1 MLPPAV
7 AVICGTLGG
16 LSFGEF
22 LAGESWKTLE
32 LENLVTGL
40 PAVAG
45 QPAGIQWVFWGLL
58 FMTVLLVV
66 FFFASMWVFRRRPGH
81 MHKRPGRTASSYIS
95 QSQLRFRYGRVLF
108 NIGLIV
114 LFCCAFWN
122 GLLQYVYPGK
132 AWSRLPAGERNI
144 LCLRVTDF
152 PVPVLTSAG
161 RHYER
166 MECRLLMYSAD
177 GRKQVPGSENILVYV
192 ALDSTIRNLYGK
204 DSVVL
209 KSTGLLPGDVI
220 MTRCRAYS
228 FITGIKMTKAALGA
242 TAVSPGKTAASEAP
256 ATTSFDYPRYMA
268 RRGFYCRAY
277 VYDYQRIPSKLTLY
291 ERLRRLRVPLASRW
305 EGEAGAVLSGICL
318 GDKAGFGRE
327 VRERYNVAGASHIL
341 SVSGLHVGAL
351 YGSLVFVLGLPRK
364 ISQSRRYRSRRLV
377 KVAPGQ
383 DYLQAGAR
391 QSHILK
397 TYSVSGGALVHMAAL
412 LLIWAYAAVVGFS
425 ASVMRAALMLS
436 VYGVGRVTGG
446 RTDSLNVLSVTALIL
461 VVFKPVNLFDLGFQ
475 LSFTAVLSLI
485 MFFPLLRNLLS
496 VRNLV
501 FKYLWELFCCSL
513 AVQLGTLWLTA
524 GTFGVIPLY
533 SLLCNF
539 FVVPL
544 SGVILYFFLLYLVV
558 MGLHM
563 EYALMLVNR
572 LLLHMATMLDK
583 AVTFFA
589 GLPFAPIRYQPHVT
603 EQLLMLWCTV
613 YLYFILRER
622 ENRRE

>member
-1 MLPPAV
+1 MMLPPAV

-66 FFFASMWVFRRRPGH
+66 FFFASLWVFRRRPGH

-122 GLLQYVYPGK
+122 GLLQYVNPGK

-192 ALDSTIRNLYGK
+192 ALHSTIRNLYGK

-220 MTRCRAYS
+220 MTRCRS
-228 FITGIKMTKAALGA
+228 F
-242 TAVSPGKTAASEAP
+242 
-256 ATTSFDYPRYMA
+256 SFDTGTKELTAFNYPRYMA

-327 VRERYNVAGASHIL
+327 VRERYN
-341 SVSGLHVGAL
+341 
-351 YGSLVFVLGLPRK
+351 
-364 ISQSRRYRSRRLV
+364 
-377 KVAPGQ
+377 
-383 DYLQAGAR
+383 
-391 QSHILK
+391 
-397 TYSVSGGALVHMAAL
+397 
-412 LLIWAYAAVVGFS
+412 
-425 ASVMRAALMLS
+425 
-436 VYGVGRVTGG
+436 
-446 RTDSLNVLSVTALIL
+446 
-461 VVFKPVNLFDLGFQ
+461 
-475 LSFTAVLSLI
+475 LSLI
-485 MFFPLLRNLLS
+485 HISEPTRP
-496 VRNLV
+496 
-501 FKYLWELFCCSL
+501 Y
-513 AVQLGTLWLTA
+513 
-524 GTFGVIPLY
+524 
-533 SLLCNF
+533 
-539 FVVPL
+539 
-544 SGVILYFFLLYLVV
+544 
-558 MGLHM
+558 
-563 EYALMLVNR
+563 
-572 LLLHMATMLDK
+572 
-583 AVTFFA
+583 
-589 GLPFAPIRYQPHVT
+589 
-603 EQLLMLWCTV
+603 
-613 YLYFILRER
+613 
-622 ENRRE
+622 